1 MPYFAYKGRNAGGE
15 QVQGVLEGGDSGAVA
30 TQLFNTG
37 ITPIEINPSRTAPS
51 ESVGNLL
58 KRLVRPGIPDEEILL
73 FSRQMHTLL
82 KSGVPIMR
90 ALAGLQESSVDS
102 RFKEVVKSIRENL
115 DGGREMSAAL
125 QRQEGVFTDFY
136 INMVRIGEM
145 TGMLDQIFLRLF
157 HHLEFEKSMREQVKA
172 ALRYPSFVV
181 AAMAIA
187 IVIINL
193 FVIPVFAKVFKGFG
207 AKLPWMTQL
216 LIDFSDFTVA
226 YWPLVLAAFIA
237 AGVGYKLWV
246 GTERGRYQWDEFKL
260 RIPVAG
266 KIIRK
271 ATLARFSRSFA
282 LASTSGVPVVQALT
296 TVARTVDNDFM
307 AAAIERMREG
317 VERGESVLRVA
328 VASGVFTPVVL
339 QMLAVG
345 EESGALDDLMV
356 EIADMYQREVEYELK
371 SLGAQ
376 IEPILIIGLGIMV
389 TILALGV
396 FLPMWDLGQAAL
408 KK

>member
-1 MPYFAYKGRNAGGE
+1 
-15 QVQGVLEGGDSGAVA
+15 
-30 TQLFNTG
+30 
-37 ITPIEINPSRTAPS
+37 
-51 ESVGNLL
+51 
-58 KRLVRPGIPDEEILL
+58 
-73 FSRQMHTLL
+73 
-82 KSGVPIMR
+82 
-90 ALAGLQESSVDS
+90 
-102 RFKEVVKSIRENL
+102 
-115 DGGREMSAAL
+115 AAL

-282 LASTSGVPVVQALT
+282 LASKSGVPVVQALT